1 MQIMARSYGY
11 PELLEQLRGKKVYMW
26 TCNTCARICGVG
38 GDANARSLGE
48 RLAADGIDI
57 VGYGSTGASC
67 IASNIRKCQT
77 PEIEDCGIVLSLT
90 CGIGAEL
97 CGRISGKEV
106 LNPVSTLGT
115 GYRDDGKVC
124 WIMHT
129 DGSGDV
135 PLPEEAARRG
145 LPPGPYRGGPGR
157 RAALPLL

>member
-106 LNPVSTLGT
+106 LNPVCTLGA

-124 WIMHT
+124 RLMRT
-129 DGSGDV
+129 DGSD
-135 PLPEEAARRG
+135 PALSEEAERRG
-145 LPPGPYRGGPGR
+145 LPPGPFRGAPEGP
-157 RAALPLL
+157 AYLYSL

>member
-1 MQIMARSYGY
+1 MQIMARSCGY
-11 PELLEQLRGKKVYMW
+11 PELLGQLEGKTVYVW

-57 VGYGSTGASC
+57 VGCGSTGASC
-67 IASNIRKCQT
+67 IASNVRKCQT
-77 PEIEDCGIVLSLT
+77 PEIGDCDTVLSLT
-90 CGIGAEL
+90 CDIGAAL

-106 LNPVSTLGT
+106 LNPVCTLGT

-124 WIMHT
+124 WIMHA

-135 PLPEEAARRG
+135 SLPEEAERRC
-145 LPPGPYRGGPGR
+145 LPPGPF
-157 RAALPLL
+157 